1 MLDTIPKHNP
11 ECITLKNGEGPKIIS
26 PSESFEYLIDKDDPQ
41 EIVLLS
47 ASDPK
52 IKNHYW
58 YVNDE
63 LIRKS
68 QPGEKVFY
76 KLSVGKFKIVCLDDL
91 GRSKRVTIK
100 VKGY

>member
-1 MLDTIPKHNP
+1 MYFIK
-11 ECITLKNGEGPKIIS
+11 KWWGPKIIS

-47 ASDPK
+47 AADPK

-63 LIRKS
+63 LISKC
-68 QPGEKVFY
+68 QPGEKVFINY
-76 KLSVGKFKIVCLDDL
+76 LWVSLKLFAL
-91 GRSKRVTIK
+91 TI
-100 VKGY
+100 